1 MYFFVLEMYF
11 DSPPS
16 SSKSHSGNI
25 GGLEKT
31 NMLFFGCE
39 LTRKGRS
46 LKTQM
51 MISSNKCEVVKSSE
65 RIWYDNGFFSDQRAD
80 FNLSKNIFPENT
92 LVYVNQGTI
101 STVKNDLA
109 IYINCLILGQVI
121 PAQSSPKG
129 IESYKCKQK
138 KTKLIVPLHDLSTGN
153 FLV

>member
-16 SSKSHSGNI
+16 SSKSHSGNF

-31 NMLFFGCE
+31 NMFFFGRE
-39 LTRKGRS
+39 LTKKGRS

-80 FNLSKNIFPENT
+80 FNLSKNIFPENA

-109 IYINCLILGQVI
+109 IYINCFILD
-121 PAQSSPKG
+121 K
-129 IESYKCKQK
+129 SYQLKAPQK
-138 KTKLIVPLHDLSTGN
+138 ALNLTNVNKTKQNKTHRPIV
-153 FLV
+153 

>member
-1 MYFFVLEMYF
+1 
-11 DSPPS
+11 
-16 SSKSHSGNI
+16 
-25 GGLEKT
+25 
-31 NMLFFGCE
+31 
-39 LTRKGRS
+39 
-46 LKTQM
+46 M

-109 IYINCLILGQVI
+109 IYINFFILGQVI

-129 IESYKCKQK
+129 IESYKCKQN
-138 KTKLIVPLHDLSTGN
+138 KTHRPIVWSVNWKFLGLDLRLAYIVSRGDQMT
-153 FLV
+153 FF

>member
-31 NMLFFGCE
+31 NMLFFGRE
-39 LTRKGRS
+39 LAKKGRS

-101 STVKNDLA
+101 
-109 IYINCLILGQVI
+109 
-121 PAQSSPKG
+121 
-129 IESYKCKQK
+129 
-138 KTKLIVPLHDLSTGN
+138 
-153 FLV
+153 